1 MFRGLKELVLPEPDP
16 KELVRKWQ
24 SDLRKE
30 TRNLD
35 RQIRG
40 KEYIL
45 VCPSCH
51 HQAATYLWHRTAMQ
65 ACTCM
70 GGMAWLSKV

>member
-40 KEYIL
+40 KDKIGQAR
-45 VCPSCH
+45 H
-51 HQAATYLWHRTAMQ
+51 HHVI
-65 ACTCM
+65 TC
-70 GGMAWLSKV
+70 L